1 MRGIVLRD
9 NAQHQKTVLLTVDN
23 AVWYPFDVCG
33 RYTVSK
39 PSEILP
45 ELLGRDDLPQL
56 AARYNI
62 APTQMAPVLVAD
74 PDCEPRLTE
83 MQWGFV
89 PYWADTPEIGHRLI
103 NARSET
109 VAKKSTFRESFSRQ
123 RCVVAADGFY
133 EWQQIPGG
141 KQPYLLR
148 FRGNAPFGFAGLW
161 NRWRNSADQVLE
173 TFTILTTTANGLVE
187 PIHGRMPVILNRQAR
202 QAWLAPQT
210 EPAVLLQ
217 LCEPCP
223 ASTMEAIPVSNC
235 VNNAGHDSSQC
246 LQAVRIPD
254 SRTLF

>member
-1 MRGIVLRD
+1 MSTVRGIVLRD

-89 PYWADTPEIGHRLI
+89 PYWADTPAIGHRLI

-173 TFTILTTTANGLVE
+173 LLGKLNRELGKTILMVTHDRLAAEYAGETVHLDKGRLGSVGNTT
-187 PIHGRMPVILNRQAR
+187 Q
-202 QAWLAPQT
+202 
-210 EPAVLLQ
+210 
-217 LCEPCP
+217 P
-223 ASTMEAIPVSNC
+223 ASQE
-235 VNNAGHDSSQC
+235 
-246 LQAVRIPD
+246 
-254 SRTLF
+254 